1 MISMPG
7 VAGRRLWLANSISA
21 CDTAGMP
28 SLSRRLARLDAARVV
43 AGALAVAWIAMLSA
57 YVFAASTT
65 QFSAGAVAAAV
76 SALAIAAGGFLYA
89 WREPA
94 PFDR

>member
-1 MISMPG
+1 
-7 VAGRRLWLANSISA
+7 
-21 CDTAGMP
+21 
-28 SLSRRLARLDAARVV
+28 
-43 AGALAVAWIAMLSA
+43 MLSA